1 MQARVLAVE
10 ELVELSQEDLLRM
23 QENLALAMSK
33 RMEMEMKVRRS
44 GILSCVPGRL
54 CLEDKLSLMVE
65 G

>member
-1 MQARVLAVE
+1 MLGCVQARVLAVE

-33 RMEMEMKVRRS
+33 RMEMEMKVRRTGS
-44 GILSCVPGRL
+44 SDVSRQDIQ
-54 CLEDKLSLMVE
+54 EDFA